1 MGLLKVPEFAEKYGL
16 NRTNVYT
23 YKKRGKLIFLEE
35 GYIDEDDPINKIFID
50 SRETSAK
57 VKTKPSEKEQKTS
70 IPKAFQKQPAQPGKR
85 ISRAVSD
92 PLYLE
97 FQQTNKLR
105 DEKLQEEIRQARL
118 RNDRIEGLLVSVD
131 AVKKVLGE
139 VINRYK
145 AMYSQQ
151 TEQLIRDTL
160 NELQAGNEIIT
171 RACSK
176 LTDISNE
183 STKRSI
189 NEIRLNIKNIVNE
202 SVFK

>member
-57 VKTKPSEKEQKTS
+57 VKVKPSEKEQPTKV
-70 IPKAFQKQPAQPGKR
+70 PKSVEEPPKQGKR
-85 ISRAVSD
+85 ISRAVND

-97 FQQTNKLR
+97 FQQTNNLR
-105 DEKLQEEIRQARL
+105 NEKLQEEIRQSRL
-118 RNDRIEGLLVSVD
+118 RNDRIEGRLVSVD

-189 NEIRLNIKNIVNE
+189 FEIRQNMGNIVNE
-202 SVFK
+202 SLLK

>member
-1 MGLLKVPEFAEKYGL
+1 MAKLKVSEFATNYGL
-16 NRTNVYT
+16 ERTNVYT
-23 YKKRGKLIFLEE
+23 YKKRGKLIISDD
-35 GYIDEDDPINKIFID
+35 GYVDEDNPINKIFID

-57 VKTKPSEKEQKTS
+57 VKVKPSEKEQLANVTKDAEET
-70 IPKAFQKQPAQPGKR
+70 PQPNKR
-85 ISRAVSD
+85 ISKAVRD

-105 DEKLQEEIRQARL
+105 DEKLHEEIRQARL
-118 RNDRIEGLLVSVD
+118 RNDRIEGRLVSVD

-160 NELQAGNEIIT
+160 NELQAGNDIIT

-189 NEIRLNIKNIVNE
+189 YEIRQNMGNIVNE
-202 SVFK
+202 SLLK